1 MRAVLDHSLL
11 TAVYVGLLHPERQR
25 RPQELSLSMF
35 SPVMEQLLA
44 SGLLLTTF
52 ALVSAVGLLLD
63 QAMDDKP
70 ADGPRQYLLMEAC

>member
-1 MRAVLDHSLL
+1 ML
-11 TAVYVGLLHPERQR
+11 LLHPERQR

-52 ALVSAVGLLLD
+52 ALISAVGLFLD